1 MSRLHGHLKKNWLD
15 KKGKVDFKL
24 YDVTTWLISN
34 YSTCITNISQIK
46 DNQTVMF
53 DQLMSY
59 QKRNIFLQRLC
70 GK

>member
-1 MSRLHGHLKKNWLD
+1 MSRLLGHSKKKWLD

-59 QKRNIFLQRLC
+59 QKRNIFLQRLF